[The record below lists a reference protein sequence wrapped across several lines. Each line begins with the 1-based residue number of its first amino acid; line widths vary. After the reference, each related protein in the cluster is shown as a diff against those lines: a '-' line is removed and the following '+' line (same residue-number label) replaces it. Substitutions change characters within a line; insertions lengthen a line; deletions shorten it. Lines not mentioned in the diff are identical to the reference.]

1 MLSVGWCWVIISEL
15 DCRRVGAG
23 PVGRWVLVFLVMP
36 ASGDG
41 CTAIVVDSY
50 KHAEV
55 FFDSQFALRLHK
67 AVAPTIEM

>member
-1 MLSVGWCWVIISEL
+1 MIVTGF

-36 ASGDG
+36 ASGEG
-41 CTAIVVDSY
+41 CTAVVVYSY

-55 FFDSQFALRLHK
+55 FFDSQSALWLHK
-67 AVAPTIEM
+67 AVAPVIEM

>member
-1 MLSVGWCWVIISEL
+1 MLSVGWRWVIVTGF

-36 ASGDG
+36 ASGEG
-41 CTAIVVDSY
+41 CAAIVVNSY

-55 FFDSQFALRLHK
+55 FFDSHFAPRLHK